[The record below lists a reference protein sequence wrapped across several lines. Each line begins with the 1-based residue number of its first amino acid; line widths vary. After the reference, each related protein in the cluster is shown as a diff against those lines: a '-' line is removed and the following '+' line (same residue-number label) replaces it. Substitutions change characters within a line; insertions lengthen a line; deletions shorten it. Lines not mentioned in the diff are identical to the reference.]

1 MNLMKIIKLQNL
13 ILSLVVYEKLNH
25 LIFIHKI
32 VTWHRVHASLLWYFS
47 HTFSFFFINCF
58 IASIFLFIPLPHSL
72 PMYLSQT
79 STISISISCSISLL
93 PSLSLLFCSPYLTPS
108 FTFSLFDA
116 TSDYSSL
123 YVCDI
128 IPLLLSFLL
137 WYCFVFVLMTI
148 IFLLLL
154 LLAIMKINILEKS
167 FPSISH
173 EFLYFSLFLY
183 FIYFCI
189 SSIYIFLI
197 NYCFYCF
204 SLF

>member
-1 MNLMKIIKLQNL
+1 MHLFFDTSPTHSRSFSL
-13 ILSLVVYEKLNH
+13 I
-25 LIFIHKI
+25 
-32 VTWHRVHASLLWYFS
+32 ASLPLSFFSYLS
-47 HTFSFFFINCF
+47 HTP
-58 IASIFLFIPLPHSL
+58 FLCTSL
-72 PMYLSQT
+72 KH
-79 STISISISCSISLL
+79 LL
-93 PSLSLLFCSPYLTPS
+93 FLSLSLAPSHFYPPYRYYFVIGSPYLTPS

-148 IFLLLL
+148 TFLLLL

-167 FPSISH
+167 LPSISH
-173 EFLYFSLFLY
+173 EFLYFFLFLY

-189 SSIYIFLI
+189 SSKYIFLI
-197 NYCFYCF
+197 NFCFLIF
-204 SLF
+204 SFLVFLFCLKV